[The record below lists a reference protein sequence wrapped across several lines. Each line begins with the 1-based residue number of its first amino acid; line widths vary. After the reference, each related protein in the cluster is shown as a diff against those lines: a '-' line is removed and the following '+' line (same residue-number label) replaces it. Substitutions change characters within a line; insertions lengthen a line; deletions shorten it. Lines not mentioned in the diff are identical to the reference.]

1 MFSLKRDEMV
11 LVVVDEVPFG
21 VMRLSLDESC

>member
-21 VMRLSLDESC
+21 VMRLRLDESC